1 MPCRILL
8 NSPYLHIIKSSV
20 HILNPKPEAYGGC
33 VDAKQP
39 GVVVDGVEGRAG
51 LHLPVVVQHAGVW
64 RGAEKKEGVKIVA
77 P

>member
-1 MPCRILL
+1 M
-8 NSPYLHIIKSSV
+8 
-20 HILNPKPEAYGGC
+20 
-33 VDAKQP
+33 DAKQP